1 MTLVEILGWTATVVG
16 TVLAMPQLVR
26 LARTRNIEGLSL
38 VGWQT
43 ALVLNIA
50 WTVHGITIGQLPQIL
65 SSSLALFTTVPILV
79 LMSRELG
86 RRILPTVAPSLV
98 IAAVMISVDL
108 GLGSAAYGIV
118 AIFPGIA
125 ITAAQSVELV
135 RADHVRGVSP
145 VSLSLGFINLTLWGV
160 WALLVN
166 DSGTMIA
173 ISTTWFVAVFNISWY
188 VARRFGL
195 RPFFVRTSQAEPEP
209 VLVAACQEA

>member
-1 MTLVEILGWTATVVG
+1 MTLVDLFGWAATVVG
-16 TVLAMPQLVR
+16 TVLGLPQLVR
-26 LARTRNIEGLSL
+26 LVRTRNIEGLSL

-79 LMSRELG
+79 LMARELS
-86 RRILPTVAPSLV
+86 RRVLPTVLPSL
-98 IAAVMISVDL
+98 AAAGVMIAVDL

-135 RADHVRGVSP
+135 RAKHVQGVSP
-145 VSLSLGFINLTLWGV
+145 ASLVLGLANLTLWAV
-160 WALLVN
+160 WAALVN

-173 ISTTWFVAVFNISWY
+173 VSSVWFVGVFNLVWY
-188 VARRFGL
+188 ALRRLGL
-195 RPFFVRTSQAEPEP
+195 RPFFTPAAEPVP
-209 VLVAACQEA
+209 VLVNAE